1 MAITQRLLVTPTNFG
16 KFVLF
21 DTKRGKCIDLPVWDT
36 RADAEALQA
45 LTADPRVIER
55 RAKLAANRPELAA
68 SVDAAV
74 AARLAEFDA
83 DLNDGEYSEAAE

>member
-36 RADAEALQA
+36 RAEAETGKREYIRKIRQIAGLTRFEMFYHDA
-45 LTADPRVIER
+45 
-55 RAKLAANRPELAA
+55 
-68 SVDAAV
+68 
-74 AARLAEFDA
+74 
-83 DLNDGEYSEAAE
+83 